1 MVVLAGIAEVY
12 AATGAPEQA
21 HPLASL
27 VIAHPIS
34 WHETKARAQRI
45 QAATATELFELP
57 SNPGCAHRSSNLWS
71 VVEHLQESLAPRET

>member
-21 HPLASL
+21 HPLAAL

-34 WHETKARAQRI
+34 WNETKARAQRV
-45 QAATATELFELP
+45 QAATAEQL
-57 SNPGCAHRSSNLWS
+57 RSSATPLAHTESSTLWS
-71 VVEHLQESLAPRET
+71 VVEQLQESLAPRES